1 MRAHFPAAIVT
12 EIIRLSAYHAAAW
25 VRDADREASAA
36 RCASRYPLATQ
47 SRCAPGLCAT
57 AAQFTAQ
64 LQGNVWEVG
73 LGIGRIILVGLD
85 KRLDVSV
92 EPVKA

>member
-1 MRAHFPAAIVT
+1 MKKGGKT
-12 EIIRLSAYHAAAW
+12 RLERFIARVVGQRSCI
-25 VRDADREASAA
+25 DA
-36 RCASRYPLATQ
+36 
-47 SRCAPGLCAT
+47 